1 MKYISQIIPLL
12 LAVLIVGSCSST
24 SSVPEGDQLYIG
36 LNPIE
41 YKEYEKNDH
50 FYAVQEEVEAA
61 LATAPNGAFFGSS
74 SIRLLPYRL
83 WIYNATIR
91 THASPSG

>member
-12 LAVLIVGSCSST
+12 LAVLLVGSCSST

-36 LNPIE
+36 LKPIE

-50 FYAVQEEVEAA
+50 FYSVQEEVEAA

-74 SIRLLPYRL
+74 YHLTIPYKL
-83 WIYNATIR
+83 
-91 THASPSG
+91 

>member
-12 LAVLIVGSCSST
+12 LAVLLVGSCSST

-36 LNPIE
+36 LKPIE

-50 FYAVQEEVEAA
+50 F
-61 LATAPNGAFFGSS
+61 
-74 SIRLLPYRL
+74 
-83 WIYNATIR
+83 
-91 THASPSG
+91 